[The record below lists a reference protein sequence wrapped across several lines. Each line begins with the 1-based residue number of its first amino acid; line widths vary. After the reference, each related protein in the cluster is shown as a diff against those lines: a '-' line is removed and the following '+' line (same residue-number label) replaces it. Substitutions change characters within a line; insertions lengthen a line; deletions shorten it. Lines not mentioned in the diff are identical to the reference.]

1 MFLLVISIYFING
14 IFCKLNQR
22 FSYFHCFLN
31 ASKYTFPLIRNP
43 LDNKFSVA
51 RYTLFWWIISIL
63 KEIISLQYI
72 FNICHLVYCIKL
84 VPYEKTMTYKSNV
97 NENNNTYNQSGEIKE
112 TRKFLTTNVYFRL
125 DLHTLFT
132 LVKNTLFGSY
142 NSTKLLDHNFR
153 RLSAKVF

>member
-1 MFLLVISIYFING
+1 
-14 IFCKLNQR
+14 
-22 FSYFHCFLN
+22 
-31 ASKYTFPLIRNP
+31 
-43 LDNKFSVA
+43 
-51 RYTLFWWIISIL
+51 
-63 KEIISLQYI
+63 
-72 FNICHLVYCIKL
+72 
-84 VPYEKTMTYKSNV
+84 MTYKSNV